1 ASLDAGYAADI
12 TRKKKLRTRANPHLS
27 WMGLARRGAS
37 TGDAGLMEQAGRA
50 AGDRASGPGANAPV
64 AHLLVRRLRG
74 GPRQPATRAAA
85 GPALG
90 ALGPVCEELAGLGQ
104 ERQCAP
110 SRRK

>member
-1 ASLDAGYAADI
+1 MIGSPRVEPGKVWRIAVP
-12 TRKKKLRTRANPHLS
+12 KKLRTRANPHLS

-85 GPALG
+85 GTRPG
-90 ALGPVCEELAGLGQ
+90 GTRTPVRG
-104 ERQCAP
+104 
-110 SRRK
+110 